1 MFYTKVETICDDLTG
16 RFIDE
21 YRQPFHNGEGDVI
34 DSHVRDNA
42 VTFHAGIIFAVRRPS
57 VYISARSKTI
67 AEQRQA
73 TQYAVVAKDNPVY
86 VNLAQGVDA
95 SAYNLAVADW
105 FGKPEVLE
113 INTDGWTGGIGH
125 NIRIKATD
133 DTKVTRVRVVIH
145 QDGNILEQG
154 DAAHSETDGLMW
166 TYVTTTNLMGT
177 SGLQLD
183 ANAYDLPGNVGASS
197 VSLS

>member
-1 MFYTKVETICDDLTG
+1 MAKIKDNVITEGLSGRLGKSRLVFRTG
-16 RFIDE
+16 K
-21 YRQPFHNGEGDVI
+21 NG
-34 DSHVRDNA
+34 
-42 VTFHAGIIFAVRRPS
+42 
-57 VYISARSKTI
+57 KTTV
-67 AEQRQA
+67 ALNPVFSEDRVFNPTQLAQQEAFRQA
-73 TQYAVVAKDNPVY
+73 TQYGVVAKDNPVY

-154 DAAHSETDGLMW
+154 DAAPSETDGLMW